1 MTSEKATEQTPAR
14 GLYYGWYIL
23 AAVFLF
29 RLFGGAL
36 RQSFGVF
43 FKPILEELDMSRAM
57 LSLPVALSLILFGV
71 SQPIGGLLINRF
83 GSRTIITI
91 GVALTGISTFGMS
104 QIHTI
109 WGIYFFYGI
118 VLGMSGLGNSATA
131 VSPMLT
137 RWFEERR
144 GLAFSIAAAGSSL
157 GQLLL
162 IPALALMLAAL
173 GWRSTFFWSGAMVLV
188 LLVPMCFFII
198 RNRPEDMGLT
208 SAENGGGRKGPARVV
223 PYDLPWVECLHKTPF
238 ILLLSSFFT
247 CGFTVTVIA
256 VHWIP
261 FASDLGFS
269 PTLAATAFAVGGA
282 LNTVG
287 VMVTGP
293 LSDKYGR
300 KIPLSLVYLLRSS
313 GFLLFIFFK
322 NDLTFWATP
331 MIVGLSWIATVPLTS
346 ALTGDFFGAKN
357 VGVLFG
363 LISVSH
369 QLGAGLSAWLSG
381 YIFDVTGSYDL
392 AFAMAAYL
400 CVQAAAL
407 VYFINERETREG
419 GMPQPQPA

>member
-1 MTSEKATEQTPAR
+1 MTSENTNENILSR
-14 GLYYGWYIL
+14 SIYYGWYIL

-91 GVALTGISTFGMS
+91 GVALTGLSTFGMS

-109 WGIYFFYGI
+109 WGVYFFYGI
-118 VLGMSGLGNSATA
+118 VLGMSGVGNSATA

-157 GQLLL
+157 GQLLI
-162 IPALALMLAAL
+162 IPLLALMLAAL
-173 GWRSTFFWSGAMVLV
+173 GWRSTFFWSGAAVLAV
-188 LLVPMCFFII
+188 LVPMCFFII
-198 RNRPEDMGLT
+198 RNCPEDMGLT
-208 SAENGGGRKGPARVV
+208 SAENGGGKKGLFRIV
-223 PYDLPWVECLHKTPF
+223 PYDLPWVECLHKKPF

-269 PTLAATAFAVGGA
+269 PTLAATAFALGGA

-287 VMVTGP
+287 VMIIGP
-293 LSDKYGR
+293 LSDNFGR

-357 VGVLFG
+357 VGILFG

-381 YIFDVTGSYDL
+381 YIYDVTGSYDL

-400 CVQAAAL
+400 CVQAAVL
-407 VYFINERETREG
+407 VYFIDEKQTRAR